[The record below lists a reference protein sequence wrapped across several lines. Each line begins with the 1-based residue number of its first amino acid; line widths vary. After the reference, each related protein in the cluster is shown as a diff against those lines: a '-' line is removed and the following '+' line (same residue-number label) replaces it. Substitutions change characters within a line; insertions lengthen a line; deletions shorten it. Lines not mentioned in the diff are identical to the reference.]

1 MTLPSWRTT
10 GSIHGR
16 ITIKIKL
23 TTGKLL
29 SAAAE
34 AGGIL
39 GGLAPR
45 ETRHLAAFGTQYGL
59 ALQISDDISDIEN
72 GVEVSGKSQ
81 YVDILEGRC
90 RLPLLLALARS
101 STRVKRAFRKEL
113 NEIRATPSSDL
124 AAKIASRVIK
134 SGALSQCRG
143 IAKKHVE
150 NSLGHLKLLQ
160 PSYAVSMLEQ
170 LARDIDE
177 LLRSEK
183 DGT

>member
-1 MTLPSWRTT
+1 MKDLYIGQYLDLSELAQDRLNPRAYYN
-10 GSIHGR
+10 
-16 ITIKIKL
+16 KIKL
-23 TTGKLL
+23 STGKLL

-90 RLPLLLALARS
+90 RLPLLLALERS

-134 SGALSQCRG
+134 TGALSQCRG
-143 IAKKHVE
+143 C
-150 NSLGHLKLLQ
+150 SR
-160 PSYAVSMLEQ
+160 SAVSSG
-170 LARDIDE
+170 RNR
-177 LLRSEK
+177 LREIE
-183 DGT
+183 